1 MDGWMDGW
9 PGKGVGGLLFVDVCL
24 LLLSLLFFF
33 SLLLLLFVFSFWSAD
48 EVLLLFVVC
57 LFVCFFCGVWFCFTP
72 ICAVVTCMTCIW
84 G

>member
-33 SLLLLLFVFSFWSAD
+33 SSSSLVRFFLL
-48 EVLLLFVVC
+48 ER
-57 LFVCFFCGVWFCFTP
+57 
-72 ICAVVTCMTCIW
+72 
-84 G
+84 